1 MQRGGPERER
11 QRVERHARDRT
22 IERMHLTDAVLAPL
36 RDRYGEPLRVRWEG
50 DVSPSEFALAG
61 GSPGRRHDVTFFVF
75 DPHGRVALIQK
86 PSYPP
91 EIWRPPGGGVRPGEE
106 FEAGVRREA
115 LEELGVEIELERFLV
130 SSEAVFRSAGDVIEW
145 RTHVFSA
152 RTPADELRPV
162 DTHEISAARWGT
174 TAELGGPLRAA
185 MLETGR
191 ALWRYR
197 VALHDAALAELTSSS
212 AS

>member
-1 MQRGGPERER
+1 
-11 QRVERHARDRT
+11 
-22 IERMHLTDAVLAPL
+22 MHLTEAVLAPL
-36 RDRYGEPLRVRWEG
+36 RQRYGEPQALRWVG
-50 DVSPSEFALAG
+50 DVSAAEYTLAG

-75 DPHGRVALIQK
+75 DPDGRLALIQK

-91 EIWRPPGGGVRPGEE
+91 GIWRPPGGGVRPGEE

-115 LEELGVEIELERFLV
+115 LEELGVKIELDRFLV
-130 SSEAVFRSAGDVIEW
+130 SSEATFRSGEGVMDW

-152 RTPADELRPV
+152 RTGALELRPR

-174 TAELGGPLRAA
+174 KAELAGPLRAGLLA
-185 MLETGR
+185 TGR

-197 VALHDAALAELTSSS
+197 VALHDAALAVLRTEQ
-212 AS
+212 